1 MRATKHTPR
10 GPFRVL
16 ERRHGLAEIVERGAN
31 VLVESLRVSPPHLE
45 HDLIAFSENASRQGH
60 RFAQQR
66 LEFFPAPKSIKTHRV
81 AARHYEDALS
91 VREAELSLLRRVGA
105 PDDDLLVVQS
115 NLANT
120 HEALGRDEQTLSMLR
135 DVYSGWVKLGGE
147 EHLETLRA
155 ANNYATSLN
164 RLERFVEAKPL
175 FRKTMPV
182 VRRVLGENDFRTLT
196 MRGNYARAL
205 YLDDGATLDDL
216 REAVT
221 TLEDTNRIARRVLGN
236 AHPTTNGNE
245 AALRLAQAALR
256 ARETPSPSTPSESG

>member
-1 MRATKHTPR
+1 MASLKRCRPLRETAWYKC
-10 GPFRVL
+10 GL
-16 ERRHGLAEIVERGAN
+16 CEQSYHGVVKCALGWAFWKPYVGRPEADQIRQLAMEQLGN
-31 VLVESLRVSPPHLE
+31 GL
-45 HDLIAFSENASRQGH
+45 F
-60 RFAQQR
+60 
-66 LEFFPAPKSIKTHRV
+66 

-135 DVYSGWVKLGGE
+135 DVYFGRVKLSGK
-147 EHLETLRA
+147 EHHETLRA

-164 RLERFVEAKPL
+164 RLERFEEAKPL

-236 AHPTTNGNE
+236 AHPTTNGIE